1 MHVAL
6 GSAHRDL
13 RDARDLRIRKTEG
26 IPEHNDR
33 PLFRREPRQRLGDVV
48 AKIGERRKA
57 RGIRLLVGGAVL
69 HGERLGPPDSLEGDA
84 VSTRVHD
91 EPVQPGSELGLPS
104 ELAQPRAKLDE
115 GLLRRV
121 ARLLEIA
128 EELRR
133 KPVHARRVACN
144 EDIESAVV
152 AVRGLANE
160 LGVAQALVEP
170 GAATIPLVQTGLN
183 IERLHGAISLIAVS
197 TLDLLAPEAVE
208 PLLAGRFGRP
218 YLYEEAC
225 ESTQRLLTADLDEGA
240 VAVCDVQTAGRGRLG
255 RAWEAPAGSSLLCS
269 VLLEPPKERKPAE
282 LTLVAAVAVAET
294 VEHALG
300 LAVQIKWPNDVM
312 VNRRKVAGI
321 LAEASGETALLG
333 IGLNVNQTRDE
344 LPTDARV
351 EPASLYL
358 TDGVRR
364 PRAPILADLLGE
376 LEHAYDR
383 WRERGLGGLYSTI
396 GARDFLRGRRVYLDG
411 ETGVGIGID
420 REGRFAIEIG
430 GEQRLVESGELT
442 YER

>member
-1 MHVAL
+1 MAQI
-6 GSAHRDL
+6 GQHR
-13 RDARDLRIRKTEG
+13 E
-26 IPEHNDR
+26 
-33 PLFRREPRQRLGDVV
+33 
-48 AKIGERRKA
+48 A
-57 RGIRLLVGGAVL
+57 RGIRLLVGRAVL
-69 HGERLGPPDSLEGDA
+69 DGERLGPPDSLESDA

-91 EPVQPGSELGLPS
+91 EPVEPGGELGLPPK
-104 ELAQPRAKLDE
+104 LAKPRAELDQ

-128 EELRR
+128 HELRR
-133 KPVHARRVACN
+133 EPVHAGRMARN

-152 AVRGLANE
+152 AALGLANE

-170 GAATIPLVQTGLN
+170 VAAAVPLVQKGLN
-183 IERLHGAISLIAVS
+183 VERLHGAISLVAVS
-197 TLDLLAPEAVE
+197 TLDSLAPELVE

-225 ESTQRLLTADLDEGA
+225 ESTQRLLTADLGEGA
-240 VAVCDVQTAGRGRLG
+240 VAVCDLQTAGRGRIG
-255 RAWEAPAGSSLLCS
+255 RAWEAPAASSLLCS

-282 LTLVAAVAVAET
+282 LSLVAAVAVAET

-321 LAEASGETALLG
+321 LAEASGDTAILG
-333 IGLNVNQTRDE
+333 IGLNVNQTREE
-344 LPTDARV
+344 LPLDARV

-383 WRERGLGGLYSTI
+383 WSERGLNGLYNTI
-396 GARDFLRGRRVYLDG
+396 GARDFLRGRRVNVDG
-411 ETGVGIGID
+411 EVGVGIGID
-420 REGRFAIEIG
+420 REGRFEVEIG